1 MQGSESVS
9 KGQLYLE
16 TIRAFSLVVSSCFG
30 VELYDNYNN
39 KIAEFKASYIAL
51 GLPISPKV
59 MHLNI
64 FLIIMLFD

>member
-30 VELYDNYNN
+30 VELYDNYED
-39 KIAEFKASYIAL
+39 KIAEFKASYISV

-59 MHLNI
+59 MQLNI
-64 FLIIMLFD
+64 FVIFMLYD